1 MVKGK
6 KFNLLLVLFVNAM
19 IILILIIGC
28 NLKSPRH
35 DVVLYKKSFEEV
47 FVDKEFEEIDIPLQ
61 RNIDFALYDKQLNE
75 LLDTFEMD
83 ESEKEFVF
91 YIKEAVTSSDMASD
105 TDKIWSQDDFR
116 DILKNLGVVN
126 VRKLIGPKSNFNA
139 LSRVRAA
146 IKSVKSIYALEKL
159 RSQLDNYERAYFI
172 DLRKAFN
179 AFVDDDKKRYDNS
192 IVGDY
197 TFNFDTLYKEARY
210 ILIFESCYEKLPSE
224 RQIIIDKMRKIL
236 TDADIGRTEG
246 YRTYDNYEFDV
257 LFGKLG
263 STTIKDIVE
272 IFLKNLQI
280 IETARM
286 QIDNIYMSDRKDILE
301 RKLAA
306 YKAIYHLT
314 IKKVFNSDI
323 VDDIYAKFKSMSIT
337 DLDSN
342 FTVAVYDL
350 FYSLYNCAFYIN
362 AYNSVYRFCSPQ
374 HRKAIDYLKGIL
386 TQSNGVDSY
395 KRYEVYEF
403 EALFGNANF
412 DFQSL
417 LDAHID
423 TLKERDEI
431 RDFIEGIRDISKKEA
446 VQKDFD
452 VLVRNYPK
460 YLRELFHNFDPVF
473 ILVNNINHD
482 YAKRFVN
489 FKFNIT
495 HLEFVKKMQE
505 KLSVKEHE
513 MFMEI
518 SAIITNPHIGV
529 AEGYKTYKD
538 YEVDSLFGDDRFEI
552 VKSINMHL
560 QFSDLQKEV
569 EIEINKID
577 NEEQKQYFKGQF
589 DKLVLE
595 YKVHLKGLFHMIN
608 ADNIPPVLKIDN
620 SFVSRLNN
628 MLDKIKKMFPPKLI

>member
-1 MVKGK
+1 MMVKGK
-6 KFNLLLVLFVNAM
+6 KFNLLLILFVNAM

-35 DVVLYKKSFEEV
+35 DVVLYKKSLEEV
-47 FVDKEFEEIDIPLQ
+47 FVDKELEEVDIPLETGV
-61 RNIDFALYDKQLNE
+61 DFALYDKQLNE
-75 LLDTFEMD
+75 LLNTFEMD

-91 YIKEAVTSSDMASD
+91 LIKEAVTNSDMTSD
-105 TDKIWSQDDFR
+105 TNKTWSQDDFR
-116 DILKNLGVVN
+116 DILKNLGVAS
-126 VRKLIGPKSNFNA
+126 VRKLIGPKSNFSA
-139 LSRVRAA
+139 FSRVRAA
-146 IKSVKSIYALEKL
+146 IKSVKSVYALEKL
-159 RSQLDNYERAYFI
+159 RSQLDNYKLPYFI

-179 AFVDDDKKRYDNS
+179 AFVNDNEIYNGS
-192 IVGDY
+192 IVGDH
-197 TFNFDTLYKEARY
+197 TFNFDTLYNEARY

-224 RQIIIDKMRKIL
+224 RQRMIDDMRKIL

-280 IETARM
+280 IETA
-286 QIDNIYMSDRKDILE
+286 QINIDLIHMSDRRGILQQ
-301 RKLAA
+301 KLNA
-306 YKAIYHLT
+306 YKSNCHLT

-323 VDDIYAKFKSMSIT
+323 VDDIYSKFKSMSIT
-337 DLDSN
+337 ESN
-342 FTVAVYDL
+342 SNSNVAVYDL
-350 FYSLYNCAFYIN
+350 FNSLSNYAVYIN
-362 AYNSVYRFCSPQ
+362 AYRFVYRMCKPQ
-374 HRKAIDYLKGIL
+374 YRNAIDYLKGIL

-412 DFQSL
+412 DFQSF

-431 RDFIEGIRDISKKEA
+431 SDFVEGIRDVSKKEA

-473 ILVNNINHD
+473 ILVKNINHN
-482 YAKRFVN
+482 YAERFVN

-495 HLEFVKKMQE
+495 HLEFVKKVQE

-538 YEVDSLFGDDRFEI
+538 YEVYSLFGDDRFEI

-577 NEEQKQYFKGQF
+577 NEDQKQYFKGQF

-628 MLDKIKKMFPPKLI
+628 MLDRIKRMFPSKLI